1 MGAALSA
8 LLGALAICFVS
19 GAVAVT
25 VAGTDVVAGALA
37 GGIGLQAP
45 LKMMTAVINKLCA
58 FMRASIRER
67 EIVMMHYST
76 FEHWIIVVI
85 QK

>member
-19 GAVAVT
+19 GAVI